1 MGQMMHPRAELW
13 PHLTNHERACLMDWW
28 VELEKGRRYGH

>member
-1 MGQMMHPRAELW
+1 MDEMMRPRANLW

-28 VELEKGRRYGH
+28 VELETLANGD